1 MKVVPLNRLQYSRN
15 LEIGI
20 NAFGLIFCPV
30 EFLEIIQKRKKR
42 NGAVPLGQRGHSS
55 SRPRGGGKPSPRGRH
70 IEGVKAEY
78 AFSRRRIGARA
89 RARFKPDG
97 WIPPVRAC
105 G

>member
-1 MKVVPLNRLQYSRN
+1 MKVAPLNRLQYSRN

-30 EFLEIIQKRKKR
+30 EFFGNNTEKEKEKRR
-42 NGAVPLGQRGHSS
+42 CATGPE
-55 SRPRGGGKPSPRGRH
+55 RPQQQQAQGRTSPRGRH
-70 IEGVKAEY
+70 VEGVKAEY
-78 AFSRRRIGARA
+78 AFGRRRIGARA

-97 WIPPVRAC
+97 WIPPIRAC

>member
-1 MKVVPLNRLQYSRN
+1 MKVAPLNRLQYSRN

-55 SRPRGGGKPSPRGRH
+55 SRPRGGGTQPTRPPH
-70 IEGVKAEY
+70 
-78 AFSRRRIGARA
+78 RRRKG
-89 RARFKPDG
+89 
-97 WIPPVRAC
+97 
-105 G
+105 

>member
-1 MKVVPLNRLQYSRN
+1 MKVAPLNRLQYSRN

-55 SRPRGGGKPSPRGRH
+55 SRPREEPAHAAATS
-70 IEGVKAEY
+70 KAVLV
-78 AFSRRRIGARA
+78 RIASMLA
-89 RARFKPDG
+89 LPHTPQELD
-97 WIPPVRAC
+97 V
-105 G
+105 

>member
-1 MKVVPLNRLQYSRN
+1 MKVAPLNRLQYSRN

-30 EFLEIIQKRKKR
+30 EFLEIRQKRKKEKR
-42 NGAVPLGQRGHSS
+42 RCATGPE
-55 SRPRGGGKPSPRGRH
+55 RPQQQQAQGRTSPRGRH
-70 IEGVKAEY
+70 VEGVKAEY
-78 AFSRRRIGARA
+78 AFGRRRIGARA

>member
-1 MKVVPLNRLQYSRN
+1 MKVAPLNRLQYSRN

-30 EFLEIIQKRKKR
+30 EFLEIIP
-42 NGAVPLGQRGHSS
+42 A
-55 SRPRGGGKPSPRGRH
+55 RPPPPPPPGGGGKPSPRGRH
-70 IEGVKAEY
+70 IEGVKVEY

>member
-1 MKVVPLNRLQYSRN
+1 MKVAPLNRLQYSRN

-20 NAFGLIFCPV
+20 NVFGLIFCPV
-30 EFLEIIQKRKKR
+30 EYLEIIQKRKKN
-42 NGAVPLGQRGHSS
+42 NGAVLLGQRGHGS
-55 SRPRGGGKPSPRGRH
+55 SRPRGGKPSPRGRH
-70 IEGVKAEY
+70 VEGVKAEY

>member
-1 MKVVPLNRLQYSRN
+1 MKVAPLNRWQYSRN

-55 SRPRGGGKPSPRGRH
+55 SRPRGGKPSPRGRH